1 METPSPT
8 LLATEH
14 ELFVGDLIDQMR
26 KQRQEKSQ
34 SYRNLPYFQHLGSDE
49 VFEALDRVR
58 QGNLLQMQLKMQKD
72 CSYLQHMDDMTL
84 EGRNAETVRKRVQEG
99 KLQGGFRQVQNQ
111 GQMTVCGCLDC
122 QLRLG
127 NKQYNSSFQY
137 EQSKDVLA
145 QKIQKWKL
153 TFLGAVWHCKP
164 TLVMHLSNEGGAP
177 DSLGTALHAAVL
189 RGDIELVRLLC
200 SRSECDPSTTW
211 SGITALD
218 LAVAKGFEEGGEVL
232 LQREAPLRH
241 YRNETLLEAVER
253 GNVLLLRA
261 LLVQMRIYAHTA
273 FLLESAA
280 KALSPR
286 GVDGNT
292 PLHLACSL
300 PDREA
305 LVKVLVS
312 HGADLNLENDDGM
325 TPLDCCVAASNVTA
339 WRVLK
344 QISGGQAKH
353 RKYEAEY
360 RSLRAA
366 ISSNCLFLIRNLH
379 VRQEDDVRKSK
390 LDLGDLLHL
399 AVSTSG
405 VGEDMVHYFVD
416 QGADVNF
423 SKDGVSVLDA
433 CLARNGVSESVL
445 GKHAKLNKYQ
455 DYSLCAAAK
464 EGVAGLARYLASTA
478 RKGSK
483 DGTRQRD
490 AGYLPLHLAA
500 SCGHAETVKVLLKA
514 SSNVHEQTDGGFTAL
529 DLACESLSKAIAN
542 TEAYFN
548 LCQTIDILLSRNCK
562 LKEFRGE
569 SELEKARQHVQ
580 KGDAK
585 ESGAEKDEPSK
596 ADARKLAKKRRDE
609 QDEPLKMVDREVKAK
624 VAEEEKKADNYKEAE
639 KLAKKVAESRE
650 VLQASWRGDGDKLPE
665 YLSSKYYQ
673 IRIDVLRRKIQEKDQ
688 HIDDALKKMDF
699 AEEDYLWLLRK
710 KMRDLRLKYHPDKI
724 NDRQPTDEDYKFYER
739 VTKAYDVLS
748 TKEERDK
755 YLEMAN
761 HVEWLQQRGE
771 EEEARIVEKAM
782 YDMEAPQRK
791 AKKDDKRE
799 EETGQPPREH
809 VERAKKKLQERRD
822 EDTWDK
828 PDKIKALTLGT
839 PNKCKAP
846 VVTAQ
851 RFSDR
856 LEQCWI
862 DIEWMCKMACASA
875 ERIEYELRVQAI
887 GKSSEAWDEVYHGWE
902 SSVSLGPFPLGSFEF
917 MVRARNS
924 VGWGEWSDVVVV
936 TLDDPKWEKQQK
948 KEAETQ
954 VLREHVAKTVSQ
966 DLQAILDE
974 FEDLQRN
981 SKLTIHRASNLL
993 FRLQAELKRAR
1004 SVRSYLPNQQLL
1016 RQAESTMQVLER
1028 WRDRK
1033 EAFAEW
1039 KQSLLEMRSQILQDT
1054 DQEEED
1060 ASDLENFLAQD
1071 QHYFGSLS
1079 PDIRNLTVQTLLGL
1093 DSKQVFKKL
1102 TPRQKEK
1109 IMQVLNRGVQL
1120 GKTVL
1125 VDRQD
1130 EVKVKEAASADRS
1143 RSATVF
1149 TKHQTEQLSRLAEK
1163 FSLVRARLPQL
1174 EVDQG
1179 ESDLQE
1185 AKELE
1190 EECDDTLLAAVVE
1203 EANESQTKDKAQ
1215 KALRTLYIT
1224 GLEESQRKI
1233 SRDDLL
1239 KALRPI
1245 AEVDGARVGA
1255 EDALVR
1261 FATPEQAR
1269 KALAVLQRNDLCLR
1283 HAVLGGQMAP
1293 SDQLSEEAL
1302 ASAGGRPIERER
1314 VEPPSGGGSS
1324 GWLQASQAPEASQ
1337 ASQAWQEPQRRE
1349 VLERP
1354 LVQAHPEP
1362 LRPLQRREIPHQP
1375 QAAPTHFPAVQ
1386 SHPSYPSHPSP
1397 ARKEA
1402 KMRPHIRL
1410 SQVVGA
1416 ADGTISEFQCP
1427 LCSGLAW
1434 EPLVVMCCQ
1443 KVFCSGCLGDFLS
1456 NATSCPSCHAS
1467 VVVRDGS
1474 TGSSTEQK
1482 VKKLE
1487 RTAEGVKGVAWR
1499 VYSNIR
1505 VRDGGWEGNILSYGE
1520 YLASRTS
1527 SRVEEAE
1534 KLSRRPW
1541 SEASAAPEQARS
1553 SKVQEQGQSDIRGKH
1568 VVASGHVAADA
1579 NQLTLRVG
1587 EEVFVKEVAV
1597 HGWAFGQLVSERDRR
1612 PGWFPT
1618 HCLIAQQQHSPPQQS
1633 PPPSAPPSSSVKVE
1647 RDYAAGDSAQ
1657 LTVKEGELVYI
1668 KQKDPSGWTW
1678 VARVNPQV
1686 IGQREGWVPDWLLQ
1700 KD

>member
-58 QGNLLQMQLKMQKD
+58 QANLLQMQLKMQKD
-72 CSYLQHMDDMTL
+72 CSYLQHMDDMSL

-111 GQMTVCGCLDC
+111 GQTTVCGCLDC

-145 QKIQKWKL
+145 QKVNKWKL

-189 RGDIELVRLLC
+189 RGDTELVRLLC

-241 YRNETLLEAVER
+241 FRNETLLEAVER

-261 LLVQMRIYAHTA
+261 LLVQMRIFSHTA
-273 FLLESAA
+273 FLMESAA
-280 KALSPR
+280 KALTPR
-286 GVDGNT
+286 GADGNT
-292 PLHLACSL
+292 PLHLACAL

-305 LVKVLVS
+305 LVTVLVKHS
-312 HGADLNLENDDGM
+312 ADLNLENDDGM
-325 TPLDCCVAASNVTA
+325 TPLDCCVATSNVTA

-344 QISGGQAKH
+344 NISGGQAKH
-353 RKYEAEY
+353 KKYEAEY
-360 RSLRAA
+360 RSLRSA
-366 ISSNCLFLIRNLH
+366 ISSNCLFLIRNVHL
-379 VRQEDDVRKSK
+379 RQEDDVKKSK
-390 LDLGDLLHL
+390 VDLGEMLHL
-399 AVSTSG
+399 AVSSAG
-405 VGEDMVHYFVD
+405 VGEDIVHYLVD
-416 QGADVNF
+416 QGADVN
-423 SKDGVSVLDA
+423 SIRDGFSVLDA

-445 GKHAKLNKYQ
+445 GKHAKLCKYQ
-455 DYSLCAAAK
+455 DYSLCTAAK
-464 EGVAGLARYLASTA
+464 EGLAGLARYLANTA

-490 AGYLPLHLAA
+490 GGFLPLHLAA
-500 SCGHAETVKVLLKA
+500 SRGHADTVKVLLKA
-514 SSNVHEQTDGGFTAL
+514 NSNVHEQTDGGFTAL
-529 DLACESLSKAIAN
+529 DLACESLAKASPGS
-542 TEAYFN
+542 EVYSR
-548 LCQTIDILLSRNCK
+548 LCRTIDILLSRNCK

-569 SELEKARQHVQ
+569 QELDKARQHIQ
-580 KGDAK
+580 KAGAK
-585 ESGAEKDEPSK
+585 EGGDKEEPSK
-596 ADARKLAKKRRDE
+596 ADVRKVAKKRRDE
-609 QDEPLKMVDREVKAK
+609 QDEPLKTVDREVKAK
-624 VAEEEKKADNYKEAE
+624 VAEEEKKTESYKEAE
-639 KLAKKVAESRE
+639 KLAKKVAESCE
-650 VLQASWRGDGDKLPE
+650 VLQASWRGDGEKLPE

-688 HIDDALKKMDF
+688 HIEDALKKMDF

-724 NDRQPTDEDYKFYER
+724 NDRQPTEEDYKFYER

-771 EEEARIVEKAM
+771 EEEARLVEKAM
-782 YDMEAPQRK
+782 YDMEAPHRK
-791 AKKDDKRE
+791 AKKEDKRE

-822 EDTWDK
+822 EETWDK
-828 PDKIKALTLGT
+828 PDRIKALTLGT

-862 DIEWMCKMACASA
+862 DIEWMCKTAFASA

-902 SSVSLGPFPLGSFEF
+902 SSVSLGPFPVGSYEF

-924 VGWGEWSDVVVV
+924 IGWGEWSDVVVV
-936 TLDDPKWEKQQK
+936 TLDDPKWEKQQR

-954 VLREHVAKTVSQ
+954 VLREQAKTVSQ
-966 DLQAILDE
+966 ELQAILDE

-981 SKLTIHRASNLL
+981 SRLTIHRASNLL

-1004 SVRSYLPNQQLL
+1004 SLRSYLPHQQLL
-1016 RQAESTMQVLER
+1016 RQAESMMQILER

-1039 KQSLLEMRSQILQDT
+1039 KQSLLEMRNQILQDN
-1054 DQEEED
+1054 DQED
-1060 ASDLENFLAQD
+1060 VPDLESFLSQD

-1079 PDIRNLTVQTLLGL
+1079 PDIRNLMVQTLLGL
-1093 DSKQVFKKL
+1093 DSKQVLKKL
-1102 TPRQKEK
+1102 TTTQKEK
-1109 IMQVLNRGVQL
+1109 IMRVLNRGIHL
-1120 GKTVL
+1120 GRTVL
-1125 VDRQD
+1125 VDRQED
-1130 EVKVKEAASADRS
+1130 VKVKEAISDRS
-1143 RSATVF
+1143 RSVF
-1149 TKHQTEQLSRLAEK
+1149 TKHQTEQLSRLVEK
-1163 FSLVRARLPQL
+1163 FSLVRARIPQL
-1174 EVDQG
+1174 DADAGG
-1179 ESDLQE
+1179 ESDIQE
-1185 AKELE
+1185 SKELE
-1190 EECDDTLLAAVVE
+1190 AFEEDFDDTLPASV
-1203 EANESQTKDKAQ
+1203 EANESQTKDKPQ
-1215 KALRTLYIT
+1215 KALRTLFIT
-1224 GLEESQRKI
+1224 GLAESQRKI

-1261 FATPEQAR
+1261 FATSEQAQ
-1269 KALAVLQRNDLCLR
+1269 KALAVLQRSDLYVR
-1283 HAVLGGQMAP
+1283 HAVLSGQLAP

-1302 ASAGGRPIERER
+1302 ALAGGRPLERER
-1314 VEPPSGGGSS
+1314 PEHPSSGGSPE
-1324 GWLQASQAPEASQ
+1324 WPQAMQPPQASQ
-1337 ASQAWQEPQRRE
+1337 ASQASAYPLHRRE
-1349 VLERP
+1349 SVEP
-1354 LVQAHPEP
+1354 PVQTYSQP
-1362 LRPLQRREIPHQP
+1362 LRPLQRRELPESQP
-1375 QAAPTHFPAVQ
+1375 QALTVPLVN
-1386 SHPSYPSHPSP
+1386 PSHPSHP
-1397 ARKEA
+1397 STPTKEA
-1402 KMRPHIRL
+1402 KVKPHVKL

-1416 ADGTISEFQCP
+1416 ADGTTSEFQCP

-1456 NATSCPSCHAS
+1456 TATHCPSCHAS

-1505 VRDGGWEGNILSYGE
+1505 VKCCRGSCTWEGNILSYGE
-1520 YLASRTS
+1520 HLESCSSGNLAEAGNLSRTA
-1527 SRVEEAE
+1527 EAPAMPG
-1534 KLSRRPW
+1534 K
-1541 SEASAAPEQARS
+1541 ASTS
-1553 SKVQEQGQSDIRGKH
+1553 SKVQSDMRGKH
-1568 VVASGHVAADA
+1568 VVACGHTASDA
-1579 NQLTLRVG
+1579 NQLSLNVG
-1587 EEVFVKEVAV
+1587 EEVFVQQVAV
-1597 HGWAFGQLVSERDRR
+1597 HGWAYGQLMKERERQ
-1612 PGWFPT
+1612 GWFPT
-1618 HCLIAQQQHSPPQQS
+1618 HCLIAPQLQHSPPEQS
-1633 PPPSAPPSSSVKVE
+1633 PPPSAPPSSSVKVG
-1647 RDYAAGDSAQ
+1647 RDFTAPDSAQ
-1657 LTVKEGELVYI
+1657 LSVKEGEHVFV
-1668 KQKDPSGWTW
+1668 KKKDPSGWTW